1 MADHIYI
8 KCLGETFGARSPYKV
23 YDTDD
28 WMSIMY
34 DRSDKGR
41 PTEHDLNIWW
51 DENKEKWQWAIY
63 RLRKDREGMM
73 ETDGHLAIASGD
85 AEVAEDYEGH

>member
-28 WMSIMY
+28 WMSVMWQN
-34 DRSDKGR
+34 
-41 PTEHDLNIWW
+41 EMHDLNIWW
-51 DENKEKWQWAIY
+51 DENDEQWKWSVY
-63 RLRKDREGMM
+63 RLRKMPDGTVQ
-73 ETDGHLAIASGD
+73 TDAVLPVASGD

>member
-41 PTEHDLNIWW
+41 PT
-51 DENKEKWQWAIY
+51 
-63 RLRKDREGMM
+63 
-73 ETDGHLAIASGD
+73 
-85 AEVAEDYEGH
+85 